1 MKMKIMTLALL
12 AVISN
17 QTNAACKQVDAK
29 GTWIT
34 YQAAFITSFNDQHVG
49 QCKLVVDKLG
59 NVDLTSSTC
68 QFVTFNTEQMPTG
81 GTFKVNADC
90 SADINLELGSF
101 VGQVQIAKDKSTY
114 TGRFETDTVSGITNA
129 VKQ

>member
-1 MKMKIMTLALL
+1 MKKILALALL
-12 AVISN
+12 TLISN
-17 QTNAACKQVDAK
+17 QTMAACKQVDAK

-34 YQAAFITSFNDQHVG
+34 YQTAFVTSLKDSHVG
-49 QCKLVVDKLG
+49 QCKLIVNANGAVDSTK
-59 NVDLTSSTC
+59 STC

-101 VGQVQIAKDKSTY
+101 VAQVQIAKDKNTY
-114 TGRFETDTVSGITNA
+114 TGRFEAEAISGVTNA

>member
-1 MKMKIMTLALL
+1 MKKIITLAFLT
-12 AVISN
+12 VIST
-17 QTNAACKQVDAK
+17 QSFAACKQTDAK

-34 YQAAFITSFNDQHVG
+34 YQAAFVTTFNDQHIG
-49 QCKLVVDKLG
+49 QCKIVVDKLG
-59 NVDLTSSTC
+59 SVDAASSSC
-68 QFVTFNTEQMPTG
+68 QFVTFNQEQIPTG
-81 GTFKVNADC
+81 GTFKVNTDC

-114 TGRFETDTVSGITNA
+114 TGRFETDTISGITNA

>member
-1 MKMKIMTLALL
+1 MKKIIALAFLT
-12 AVISN
+12 VISN
-17 QTNAACKQVDAK
+17 QTIAACKQIDAK

-34 YQAAFITSFNDQHVG
+34 YQAAFVTAFNDPHIG

-59 NVDLTSSTC
+59 SVDAASSSC
-68 QFVTFNTEQMPTG
+68 KFVTFNTENMSTG

-114 TGRFETDTVSGITNA
+114 TGRFETDTISGITNA

>member
-1 MKMKIMTLALL
+1 MKKILALTL
-12 AVISN
+12 LTVISN
-17 QTNAACKQVDAK
+17 QTFAACKQVDAK

-34 YQAAFITSFNDQHVG
+34 YQAAFVTKFNDPHVG
-49 QCKLVVDKLG
+49 QCKL
-59 NVDLTSSTC
+59 NVDAKGVINSASSSC
-68 QFVTFNTEQMPTG
+68 QFVTFDAEQMPTN

-114 TGRFETDTVSGITNA
+114 SGRFETDTISGITNA

>member
-1 MKMKIMTLALL
+1 MKKIIALAFLT
-12 AVISN
+12 VISH
-17 QTNAACKQVDAK
+17 QSIAACKQIDAR

-34 YQAAFITSFNDQHVG
+34 YQSAFVTSLNDPHVG

-59 NVDLTSSTC
+59 AINSATSSC
-68 QFVTFNTEQMPTG
+68 EFVTFHTEQIPTG
-81 GTFKVNADC
+81 GTFKVNTDC
-90 SADINLELGSF
+90 SADINLEVGSF